1 MHLFDVYPLFD
12 LSLIKGNGAYVYDD
26 KGHEYLDFYGGHA
39 VISVGHNHPKYTQ
52 ALQEQLEQLA
62 YYSNSVHLPLQ
73 AQLATK
79 LGEVSG
85 YTDYQLFLCNSG
97 AEANENAIKLASFH
111 TGKKKIIAFQGA
123 FHGRTH
129 GAVVATDSKKIKAP
143 INNDEHVIFLPF
155 NDIEALENTLRMEN
169 DICAVIIEPI
179 QGVQGIYEATPA
191 FLSAIQRLCK
201 QHHVIFIADEI
212 QCGYG
217 RTGKFFAHQWA
228 NVQPDIITI
237 AKGMG
242 NGFPVAG
249 ALIHPDIHPS
259 HGLLG
264 TTFGGAPLACRAAL
278 SVLEIIEN
286 ENLIANALHM
296 GDYLKQRF
304 TTIEGIR
311 EIRGKGLMLG
321 IEFNVPIKEMRH
333 NLVKVHKIFTGNANQ
348 SHTLRLLPPL
358 NITKNHVDTLMDKI
372 ISSL

>member
-1 MHLFDVYPLFD
+1 MHLFDIYPLFD
-12 LSLIKGNGAYVYDD
+12 ISLVKGNGTYVYDD
-26 KGHEYLDFYGGHA
+26 KGQEYLDFYGGHA
-39 VISVGHNHPKYTQ
+39 VISVGHNHPQYTL

-73 AQLATK
+73 EQLAIK
-79 LGEVSG
+79 LGEISA
-85 YTDYQLFLCNSG
+85 YTNYQLFLCNSG

-111 TGKKKIIAFQGA
+111 TRKKKIIAFRGA

-129 GAVVATDSKKIKAP
+129 GAVVVTDSKKIKAP
-143 INNDEHVIFLPF
+143 INTDEHVIFLPF
-155 NDIEALENTLRMEN
+155 NDIYALENTLQVED
-169 DICAVIIEPI
+169 DICAIIIEPI
-179 QGVQGIYEATPA
+179 QGVQGIYEANPE
-191 FLSAIQRLCK
+191 FLSAIQKLCK
-201 QHHVIFIADEI
+201 RHQIVFIADEI

-249 ALIHPDIHPS
+249 ALIHPDIQPS

-278 SVLEIIEN
+278 SVLEIIEK
-286 ENLIANALHM
+286 EKLLTNAMQM
-296 GDYLKQRF
+296 GDYLKKRL
-304 TTIEGIR
+304 TSIEGIR
-311 EIRGKGLMLG
+311 EIRGKGLILG

-333 NLVKVHKIFTGNANQ
+333 KLVKEHNIFTGNANQ

-358 NITKNHVDTLMDKI
+358 NITKNHVDTLVDKI